1 MSTIVPILSIDV
13 RSSGYSSIQV
23 GSPNSNSTNWNWW
36 KPVKSESQ
44 EREEM
49 VDLLQLHFIVQV
61 SIELGM
67 RPKEI
72 LDEYLIKKSDKKGR
86 TARKRL
92 SIRNFGVRLSVV
104 LQILHVWFF

>member
-72 LDEYLIKKSDKKGR
+72 LDEYLIKNRIKKEERQEKGYQ
-86 TARKRL
+86 L
-92 SIRNFGVRLSVV
+92 E
-104 LQILHVWFF
+104 ILG

>member
-67 RPKEI
+67 RPKKI
-72 LDEYLIKKSDKKGR
+72 LDEYLMKNPIKKEERQEKGYQ
-86 TARKRL
+86 L
-92 SIRNFGVRLSVV
+92 E
-104 LQILHVWFF
+104 ILG